1 MPSSLGHMFSFD
13 MQIKSKHLIWQVVE
27 IQFLLF
33 MLFQM
38 LELHF
43 LWDGGYQAKDER
55 VLFVGYLLT
64 QGYWFRKHSTFFFV
78 IFTFTPPPFP
88 AKHAKMA
95 YSLRS
100 KKISHSRI
108 QNLSKKISHL
118 TYLESDVHART
129 D

>member
-64 QGYWFRKHSTFFFV
+64 QGYWFREHSTFFCCHFH
-78 IFTFTPPPFP
+78 FYHPPHPGFP

-108 QNLSKKISHL
+108 QNLSKKIKSFNL
-118 TYLESDVHART
+118 FRK
-129 D
+129 

>member
-43 LWDGGYQAKDER
+43 FMGR
-55 VLFVGYLLT
+55 
-64 QGYWFRKHSTFFFV
+64 RKRE
-78 IFTFTPPPFP
+78 
-88 AKHAKMA
+88 
-95 YSLRS
+95 Y
-100 KKISHSRI
+100 
-108 QNLSKKISHL
+108 
-118 TYLESDVHART
+118 
-129 D
+129 